1 VILKTCLAEEW
12 VTLGLFFVSGE
23 VVNGFD
29 DRDGVENGFEH
40 DGFLEVSC

>member
-23 VVNGFD
+23 VVNGFG
-29 DRDGVENGFEH
+29 DRGCEKDGFEH
-40 DGFLEVSC
+40 DHYFQ